1 MAPENKVLELV
12 RNLIARAEHVNTP
25 APEAELCYKQ
35 ANKLMTKHAIDE
47 AMLEAT
53 MSVADRHRPDKIE
66 IPVGYA
72 SAGEFFS
79 KMRSLLYQIAET
91 NRCKAVPAERDYSIV
106 EIYGFAE
113 DTRWTEMLF
122 TTMLMDFLGKVNPK
136 WDRSLPIEQNIYN
149 FKVAGYKWAKIDE
162 ISMQNGNESMQRMK
176 MEKRWTGYNI
186 ETGIASYEEALAGT
200 GFYNKMH
207 SIYTK
212 YAKSIGD
219 DQLVKTTSFD
229 QYREQFTLAFTE
241 RMTIRLMEMRGENE
255 EEVKAAGAE
264 LALIDR
270 SHLIDEAIWDNH
282 PDMHPDEVARQN
294 ALWRE
299 KQQQIAERRE
309 AKLAAMTKGERS
321 KFLEQEER
329 DRRKAMRASR
339 GKVRYVAYQTAASSR
354 GAAAADSVDLSR
366 KRHTAG
372 RGEQGS
378 LS

>member
-1 MAPENKVLELV
+1 M
-12 RNLIARAEHVNTP
+12 ARAEHVNTP

-66 IPVGYA
+66 IPVGWN
-72 SAGEFFS
+72 SAGEFYP

-91 NRCKAVPAERDYSIV
+91 NRCKAVPSIRDFSIV

-122 TTMLMDFLGKVNPK
+122 TTMLMDFLSKVNPK
-136 WDRSLPIEQNIYN
+136 WDKALPIEQNIYN
-149 FKVAGYKWAKIDE
+149 FKVAGFKWAKIDE

-176 MEKRWTGYNI
+176 MEKRWTGYNA
-186 ETGIASYEEALAGT
+186 ETGQGIFEEALAGT

-207 SIYTK
+207 GIYTR
-212 YAKSIGD
+212 YAKKIGD

-241 RMTIRLMEMRGENE
+241 RMTDRLMDMRRESE
-255 EEVKAAGAE
+255 DEVKAAGAE

-270 SHLIDEAIWDNH
+270 SHLIDEEIWENH
-282 PDMHPDEVARQN
+282 PDMHPDEIARQN
-294 ALWRE
+294 TLWRE
-299 KQQQIAERRE
+299 QQQQKAERRE
-309 AKLAAMTKGERS
+309 EKLAAMSKGERT

-329 DRRKAMRASR
+329 DRRKRQKQSQ
-339 GKVRYVAYQTAASSR
+339 GKTRWVAYQSAASSR

-366 KRHTAG
+366 KRHTGG